1 MADTADGQVHRRTGE
16 DSSDEDIVRPA
27 RHDNDSLSLD
37 DVAPVAVQMRNLC
50 VSISRSS
57 SFLKYRDFI
66 PKLIKSSDAASL
78 TDTTPLLHS
87 VTTDLPPSSL
97 TAIVGGSGSGKTTLL
112 NALAERTFSSGWS
125 QTGTVTFNGEPG
137 VTTVRHAYVTQQ
149 DIFLPT
155 LTVRETLQYAA
166 ELRLPAST
174 PAHARHTVVEE
185 VIRELGLRDCADT
198 RLGNSQHRGC
208 SGGEKRRVSI
218 GVQLLAN
225 PSVLFLDEPTT
236 GLDASSAFQVV
247 SLLEGLARKGRTVVM
262 TVHQPRSEMWHL
274 FDNLIV
280 LSRGSPVYC
289 GSRTG
294 CLSWFRAQGFHDPPF
309 VNPADHIVDTSA
321 VDSRTPQLEEESLAR
336 VAGLKAAWQ
345 TESASHF
352 GPMELIPCKDG
363 RPGRQW
369 KVTQSPAGFVRQLRV
384 LTGRTLKVTFR
395 DRLGMAASVL
405 EGLLMGLLTGCLFY
419 DVGRDQAGIRSRQG
433 ALFTAAGLQGYLV
446 LIFEVYRMTM
456 DISVFD
462 REAADGCVDPIPFIL
477 SRRLARLPTEDIP
490 VPLLY
495 TTLFY
500 FMAGFDHDAS
510 KFFVLFIVTLLSHYI
525 AVMCAMTCVVAVR
538 NFSGASL
545 MANMVFT
552 LQNLACG
559 MLVQSNS
566 IPVYVRWLKWITYT
580 FYAFGAYTANEFQG
594 SFYDC
599 PDPRGDSSL
608 ACAPYTGEFVMA
620 SLGFPTDWIAR
631 PMTAMAAFIVFFS
644 VLSALGLHLF
654 KPGLAVAGSRAS
666 DNRQSD
672 CRNETTVSRS
682 SIGRTVDLSLRSF
695 ALALDKRTLLG
706 KRLPRKTILEPINA
720 SFPAGVL
727 NVIMGPSGSGK
738 TSLLDSMALRLRNSM
753 GTEYKRSGSMTL
765 NGALPTDAVVRAV
778 CSYVCQEDDALLPS
792 LTVRET
798 LRFAAGLRLP
808 ASMSAAD
815 KKRRAD
821 EVLMRMGLKDCADT
835 LIGSDIV
842 KGISGGEKRRVS
854 IAIQILTDPRIL
866 MLDEPT
872 SGLDAFTARSI
883 LTVLSGLA
891 DEGRTIILTIHQAR
905 SDLFDSFGNVLL
917 LARGGETVFTGPARD
932 MLGYLSGRGHE
943 CSRQMN
949 PADFAL
955 DLVTVDLRSG
965 DKEKKSRSRVQSL
978 IEGWKAYQI
987 EQQISNQGWETTEN
1001 KEGSR
1006 STTTDSLPAS
1016 RQTNLPAE
1024 LGALVRKPASFSTA
1038 LPLLLHRATLNTRR
1052 QPALLSARTTQVLGF
1067 SLVLVLF
1074 FTPLKSDYIAV
1085 QNRMGLMQELGAL
1098 YFIGMLQNVA
1108 VYPDERDVF
1117 YREADDGVYGV
1128 PAFLASYTIVET
1140 PFEIVSS
1147 LLFAVLVVFVVGLP
1161 RTVTMWLVSAFICFG
1176 IVSCG
1181 ESLGIMFNT
1190 LFRHTGFAV
1199 NLMGIVLAVAN
1210 VMAGIVS
1217 IDMPGPFQAVNYL
1230 SPIRYAVRAV
1240 APYAFRGLSL
1250 TCSAAQRLPEGICP
1264 VQTGEQALELY
1275 KLDVDPIMPLE
1286 AFKVIIVG
1294 GSITGLT
1301 LAHSLHRIGVDYI
1314 VLEKR
1319 SEIVLQE
1326 GASIGIL
1333 PNGARILDQLGLYT
1347 LIEQATGSFGASNL
1361 YFPDGFRFR
1370 SLYPTRVFENFGYPI
1385 SFMERRRLLDIL
1397 YTALP
1402 DKTKVKTGKHVI
1414 GVERETR
1421 GEKGNTFELE
1431 TRCGGF

>member
-1 MADTADGQVHRRTGE
+1 MDE

-27 RHDNDSLSLD
+27 RHDSLSLD
-37 DVAPVAVQMRNLC
+37 DVTPVAVQIRNLS
-50 VSISRSS
+50 VSISRSP
-57 SFLKYRDFI
+57 FFQTYRDLKA
-66 PKLIKSSDAASL
+66 KLIKSCDAASL

-125 QTGTVTFNGEPG
+125 QTGTATFNGVPG

-174 PAHARHTVVEE
+174 PAHVRHTVVEE

-198 RLGNSQHRGC
+198 RLSNSQHRGC

-262 TVHQPRSEMWHL
+262 TVHQPRSEMWNL

-352 GPMELIPCKDG
+352 GPVELIPCKDG
-363 RPGRQW
+363 RRGRRW
-369 KVTQSPAGFVRQLRV
+369 KPAQSPAGFFRQLRV

-405 EGLLMGLLTGCLFY
+405 EGLLMGLLTGCLFF

-446 LIFEVYRMTM
+446 LLFEVYRMTM
-456 DISVFD
+456 DIGVFD
-462 REAADGCVDPIPFIL
+462 REAADGCVDPVPFIL

-510 KFFVLFIVTLLSHYI
+510 KFLVLFVVTLLSHYI

-538 NFSGASL
+538 HFSGASL

-566 IPVYVRWLKWITYT
+566 IPAYVRWLKWITYT
-580 FYAFGAYTANEFQG
+580 FYAFGAYAANEFQD

-599 PDPRGDSSL
+599 PDPRGDSSP
-608 ACAPYTGEFVMA
+608 ACAPYTGEFVMD
-620 SLGFPTDWIAR
+620 SLGFPRDWIAR
-631 PMTAMAAFIVFFS
+631 PMAAMAAFIVFFS
-644 VLSALGLHLF
+644 ILSTIGLHLF

-672 CRNETTVSRS
+672 CGNETTMSGS
-682 SIGRTVDLSLRSF
+682 SIGRTVDLSLRDF
-695 ALALDKRTLLG
+695 TLALDKRTLFG
-706 KRLPRKTILEPINA
+706 KRLPRKTILQPINA

-753 GTEYKRSGSMTL
+753 GTEYARSGCMTL

-798 LRFAAGLRLP
+798 LRFAACLRLP
-808 ASMSAAD
+808 ASMSTAD
-815 KKRRAD
+815 KRRRAE
-821 EVLMRMGLKDCADT
+821 EVLMRMGLKDCADN
-835 LIGSDIV
+835 LIGSDMV

-932 MLGYLSGRGHE
+932 MLGYLGGRGHE

-965 DKEKKSRSRVQSL
+965 NNEKKSRSMVQSL
-978 IEGWKAYQI
+978 IEGWKTCQL
-987 EQQISNQGWETTEN
+987 EQHINNQGLDTAEN
-1001 KEGSR
+1001 KEGPR
-1006 STTTDSLPAS
+1006 STTTTDSRPSS
-1016 RQTNLPAE
+1016 RQTILPAE
-1024 LGALVRKPASFSTA
+1024 LGALVREPASFSTA
-1038 LPLLLHRATLNTRR
+1038 LPLLLHRAALNIRR

-1074 FTPLKSDYIAV
+1074 FAPLKSDYIAV

-1140 PFEIVSS
+1140 PFEIISS
-1147 LLFAVLVVFVVGLP
+1147 LLFAVLTVFVVGLP

-1176 IVSCG
+1176 VVSCG

-1199 NLMGIVLAVAN
+1199 NLMGIILAVAS

-1250 TCSAAQRLPEGICP
+1250 TCTAAQRLPEGICP
-1264 VQTGEQALELY
+1264 VRTGEQALELY
-1275 KLDVDPIMPLE
+1275 KLDVDPVVSVAAMAGCVLVYR
-1286 AFKVIIVG
+1286 ASAVG
-1294 GSITGLT
+1294 L
-1301 LAHSLHRIGVDYI
+1301 LLLV
-1314 VLEKR
+1314 
-1319 SEIVLQE
+1319 
-1326 GASIGIL
+1326 
-1333 PNGARILDQLGLYT
+1333 
-1347 LIEQATGSFGASNL
+1347 
-1361 YFPDGFRFR
+1361 
-1370 SLYPTRVFENFGYPI
+1370 
-1385 SFMERRRLLDIL
+1385 RRWRL
-1397 YTALP
+1397 
-1402 DKTKVKTGKHVI
+1402 
-1414 GVERETR
+1414 R
-1421 GEKGNTFELE
+1421 
-1431 TRCGGF
+1431 